1 MRRAWLTIILDTRT
15 SEWDT
20 TSAQVILE
28 GTVGKVQGLLNDKD
42 LIYGKDNLLNP
53 NFIAR

>member
-15 SEWDT
+15 SEWNT